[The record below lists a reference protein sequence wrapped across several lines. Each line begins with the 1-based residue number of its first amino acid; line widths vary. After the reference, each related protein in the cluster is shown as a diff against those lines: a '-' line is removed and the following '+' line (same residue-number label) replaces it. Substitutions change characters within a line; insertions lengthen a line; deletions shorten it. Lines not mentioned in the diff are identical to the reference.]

1 MKNNYVTPIAKIY
14 LRIEDVIMA
23 SVAVMG
29 DDNVVSW
36 GATTVKEVFGE

>member
-14 LRIEDVIMA
+14 LCIEDVITA

>member
-1 MKNNYVTPIAKIY
+1 MRNNYVTPIAKIY
-14 LRIEDVIMA
+14 LCIEDVITA

-36 GATTVKEVFGE
+36 GATTLKEGFEK